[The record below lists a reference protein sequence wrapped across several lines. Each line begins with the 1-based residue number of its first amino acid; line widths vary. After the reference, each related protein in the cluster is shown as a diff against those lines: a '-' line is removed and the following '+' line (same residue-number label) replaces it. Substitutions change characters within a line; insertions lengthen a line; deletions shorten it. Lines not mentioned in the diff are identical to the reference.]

1 MPVRNTPGSHETCK
15 RHSAAGA
22 VNSRSDRTCSSRL
35 VRYSRCVLLAD
46 TTTVVSWRARPRSF
60 VALMGLYES
69 NYIRL
74 GWLAG
79 NLGDLSGRYLSS
91 VRGDCD
97 LVLTVTERSP
107 YTSTVN
113 LTYLLPEARGPRP
126 YPDMRVRIYHDAHL
140 VEAQSLQRSPRDRR
154 GSPERELDQR
164 WARNMMLN
172 KWLEY
177 CVERGHRFSSRTEQR
192 AGA

>member
-1 MPVRNTPGSHETCK
+1 
-15 RHSAAGA
+15 
-22 VNSRSDRTCSSRL
+22 
-35 VRYSRCVLLAD
+35 
-46 TTTVVSWRARPRSF
+46 
-60 VALMGLYES
+60 MGLYES
-69 NYIRL
+69 NFIRL

-79 NLGDLSGRYLSS
+79 DLKALAGRYAST
-91 VRGDCD
+91 VHGDCD

-113 LTYLLPEARGPRP
+113 LTYLLPGARGPQP

-140 VEAQSLQRSPRDRR
+140 VEAQHPHGARR
-154 GSPERELDQR
+154 HGRAPVHTLPLLRALPGGAGRELDQR

-177 CVERGHRFSSRTEQR
+177 CVERGHRFSSGTP
-192 AGA
+192 GGT

>member
-1 MPVRNTPGSHETCK
+1 
-15 RHSAAGA
+15 
-22 VNSRSDRTCSSRL
+22 
-35 VRYSRCVLLAD
+35 
-46 TTTVVSWRARPRSF
+46 
-60 VALMGLYES
+60 MGLYES

-79 NLGDLSGRYLSS
+79 ELKALAGRHTSS

-97 LVLTVTERSP
+97 LVLSVTERSP
-107 YTSTVN
+107 YTSTAI
-113 LTYLLPEARGPRP
+113 LTYLLGEARAREA

-140 VEAQSLQRSPRDRR
+140 VEAQQWGGAAEVRLARALRP
-154 GSPERELDQR
+154 GAERELGQR

-177 CVERGHRFSSRTEQR
+177 CVERGHRFSAATEAR
-192 AGA
+192 PGA

>member
-1 MPVRNTPGSHETCK
+1 V
-15 RHSAAGA
+15 
-22 VNSRSDRTCSSRL
+22 L
-35 VRYSRCVLLAD
+35 VAD
-46 TTTVVSWRARPRSF
+46 THTIVSWRARPRTF

-69 NYIRL
+69 NFIRL

-79 NLGDLSGRYLSS
+79 NLRALAGRYASQ

-107 YTSTVN
+107 YTSTLN
-113 LTYLLPEARGPRP
+113 LTYLLPEGRSRIRS
-126 YPDMRVRIYHDAHL
+126 PDMRVRIYHDAHL
-140 VEAQSLQRSPRDRR
+140 VEAQHCGGVHTRSPPHPRR
-154 GSPERELDQR
+154 RAAERELDQR

-177 CVERGHRFSSRTEQR
+177 CVERGHRFSSRPEPG

>member
-1 MPVRNTPGSHETCK
+1 
-15 RHSAAGA
+15 
-22 VNSRSDRTCSSRL
+22 
-35 VRYSRCVLLAD
+35 VLLAD
-46 TTTVVSWRARPRSF
+46 TQTLVSWRARPRSF

-69 NYIRL
+69 NFIRL

-79 NLGDLSGRYLSS
+79 KLSALAGRYHSS

-113 LTYLLPEARGPRP
+113 LTYLLPGTRGPRS
-126 YPDMRVRIYHDAHL
+126 YPDLRVRIYHDAHL
-140 VEAQSLQRSPRDRR
+140 VEAQRWSQPPAAPLLRALRIRA
-154 GSPERELDQR
+154 ERELDQR
-164 WARNMMLN
+164 WTRNMMLN

-177 CVERGHRFSSRTEQR
+177 CVERGHRFSSSTEPA

>member
-1 MPVRNTPGSHETCK
+1 
-15 RHSAAGA
+15 
-22 VNSRSDRTCSSRL
+22 
-35 VRYSRCVLLAD
+35 VLLAD

-69 NYIRL
+69 NFIRL

-79 NLGDLSGRYLSS
+79 NLRALNGRYLSS
-91 VRGDCD
+91 VSGDCD

-113 LTYLLPEARGPRP
+113 LTYLLPEAHGPRR

-140 VEAQSLQRSPRDRR
+140 VEAQEWATPPRGNRTLPGRPGASAPSSTHKPR

-177 CVERGHRFSSRTEQR
+177 CVERGHRFSSRTERR

>member
-1 MPVRNTPGSHETCK
+1 
-15 RHSAAGA
+15 
-22 VNSRSDRTCSSRL
+22 
-35 VRYSRCVLLAD
+35 VLLAD

-69 NYIRL
+69 NFIRL

-79 NLGDLSGRYLSS
+79 NLRGLSGRYLSS
-91 VRGDCD
+91 VSGDCD

-113 LTYLLPEARGPRP
+113 LTYLLPETHGARRC
-126 YPDMRVRIYHDAHL
+126 PDMRVRIYHDAHL
-140 VEAQSLQRSPRDRR
+140 VEAQPWNNAPGAQSPGRHAPGRHASAAAGRARPQPTASSRHDA
-154 GSPERELDQR
+154 PERELDQR

-177 CVERGHRFSSRTEQR
+177 CVERGHRFSSRTER
-192 AGA
+192 RPGA

>member
-1 MPVRNTPGSHETCK
+1 M
-15 RHSAAGA
+15 
-22 VNSRSDRTCSSRL
+22 
-35 VRYSRCVLLAD
+35 LLAD
-46 TTTVVSWRARPRSF
+46 TQTVVSWRARPRSF

-69 NYIRL
+69 NFIRL

-79 NLGDLSGRYLSS
+79 SLTALSGRCTSR

-97 LVLTVTERSP
+97 LVLTVTERSA

-113 LTYLLPEARGPRP
+113 LT

-140 VEAQSLQRSPRDRR
+140 VEAQQWNSGHTQRPAHGADVHHHPVLKSLRSHA
-154 GSPERELDQR
+154 ERELDQR

-177 CVERGHRFSSRTEQR
+177 CVERGHRFSSRPEHD